1 MVGKPTA
8 DCRTIRTM
16 RKFFKQ
22 LHIWLSIPFGLVIST
37 ICFSG
42 AMLIFESEI
51 TEALQ
56 RDYHFVE
63 CVSSEPLPIDELL
76 SRVEP
81 TLKEGQRITGVTIFD
96 DAERC
101 YKVGL
106 STPRHGAT
114 YVDQYTGEVKG
125 EPGRLG
131 FFRTMFRLHRWLM
144 DERPVEDGKIFW
156 GKVIVGVSTL
166 MFVVIILSGVV
177 IWVPKSI
184 KAWKNRSKITV
195 TKGWHRFWYDLHV
208 AGGIYATLL
217 LLAMALTGLTWSF
230 EWYREDFY
238 KLFGVELAEQSK
250 TAAKPESGDAAQRAR
265 AGRAGR
271 DAEKRVDTSPYIAWD
286 AAYRN
291 VRNVVGDDA
300 RITLS
305 KGSASVSLSG
315 WGNQRASDKYLFD
328 DATGE
333 ITSTELYADS
343 DPSRKIRGW
352 IFSVHVGNW
361 GGLLTRIL
369 WFLAAMIG
377 ATLPL
382 TGYYL
387 WIKRKFFRRA
397 A

>member
-1 MVGKPTA
+1 
-8 DCRTIRTM
+8 M

-22 LHIWLSIPFGLVIST
+22 IHIWLSIPFGLVISIT
-37 ICFSG
+37 CFTG
-42 AMLIFESEI
+42 AMLIFETEI
-51 TEALQ
+51 TESVQ
-56 RDYHFVE
+56 RDLYYVDS
-63 CVSSEPLPIDELL
+63 VDGEPMPMPELL
-76 SRVEP
+76 SRVES
-81 TLKEGQRITGVTIFD
+81 TLEEGQRITGVTISD
-96 DAERC
+96 DPART
-101 YKVGL
+101 YKVNL
-106 STPRHGAT
+106 SQPKRAAI
-114 YVDQYTGEVKG
+114 YVDQYSGEVLG
-125 EPGRLG
+125 QAERLE
-131 FFRTMFRLHRWLM
+131 FFRTMFLLHRWLM
-144 DERPVEDGKIFW
+144 DERPEDNNAIFW
-156 GKVIVGVSTL
+156 GKMIVGVSTL
-166 MFVVIILSGVV
+166 MFVVILISGIV
-177 IWVPKSI
+177 IWVPRSI
-184 KAWKNRSKITV
+184 TAWKNRSKITV

-271 DAEKRVDTSPYIAWD
+271 DAEKRVDVSPYIAWD

-343 DPSRKIRGW
+343 DRSRKIRGW

-361 GGLLTRIL
+361 GGLLTRVL

>member
-1 MVGKPTA
+1 
-8 DCRTIRTM
+8 M

-22 LHIWLSIPFGLVIST
+22 IHIWLSIPFGLVISIT
-37 ICFSG
+37 CFTG
-42 AMLIFESEI
+42 AMLIFETEI
-51 TEALQ
+51 TESVQ
-56 RDYHFVE
+56 RDLYYVDSVDGE
-63 CVSSEPLPIDELL
+63 PMPLPELL
-76 SRVEP
+76 SRVES
-81 TLKEGQRITGVTIFD
+81 TLEEGQRITGVTISD
-96 DAERC
+96 DPTRT
-101 YKVGL
+101 YKVNL
-106 STPRHGAT
+106 SQPKRAAI
-114 YVDQYTGEVKG
+114 YVDQYSGEVLG
-125 EPGRLG
+125 QAERLE
-131 FFRTMFRLHRWLM
+131 FFRTMFLLHRWLM
-144 DERPVEDGKIFW
+144 DERPEDNNAIFW
-156 GKVIVGVSTL
+156 GKMIVGASTL
-166 MFVVIILSGVV
+166 MFVVILISGIV
-177 IWVPKSI
+177 IWVPRSI
-184 KAWKNRSKITV
+184 TAWKNRSKITV

-250 TAAKPESGDAAQRAR
+250 TAAKPESGDAAQHAR

-271 DAEKRVDTSPYIAWD
+271 DAEKRVDASPYIAWD

-328 DATGE
+328 DSTGE

-343 DPSRKIRGW
+343 DRSRKIRGW

-361 GGLLTRIL
+361 GGLLTRVL

>member
-1 MVGKPTA
+1 
-8 DCRTIRTM
+8 M

-22 LHIWLSIPFGLVIST
+22 IHIWLSIPFGLVISIT
-37 ICFSG
+37 CFTG
-42 AMLIFESEI
+42 AMLIFETEI
-51 TEALQ
+51 TESVQ
-56 RDYHFVE
+56 RDLYYVDSVDGE
-63 CVSSEPLPIDELL
+63 PMPLPELL

-81 TLKEGQRITGVTIFD
+81 TLEEGQRITGVTISD
-96 DAERC
+96 DPTRT
-101 YKVGL
+101 YKVNL
-106 STPRHGAT
+106 SQPKRAAI
-114 YVDQYTGEVKG
+114 YVDQYSGEVLG
-125 EPGRLG
+125 QAERLE
-131 FFRTMFRLHRWLM
+131 FFRTMFLLHRWLM
-144 DERPVEDGKIFW
+144 DERPEDNNAIFW
-156 GKVIVGVSTL
+156 GKMIVGVSTL
-166 MFVVIILSGVV
+166 MFVVILISGIV

-265 AGRAGR
+265 AGHAGR
-271 DAEKRVDTSPYIAWD
+271 DAEKRVDASPYIAWD

-305 KGSASVSLSG
+305 EGSASVSLSG

-361 GGLLTRIL
+361 AGLLTRIL

>member
-1 MVGKPTA
+1 
-8 DCRTIRTM
+8 M

-22 LHIWLSIPFGLVIST
+22 IHIWLSIPFGLVISIT
-37 ICFSG
+37 CFTG
-42 AMLIFESEI
+42 AMLIFETEI
-51 TEALQ
+51 TESVQ
-56 RDYHFVE
+56 RDLYYVDSVDGE
-63 CVSSEPLPIDELL
+63 PMPLPELL
-76 SRVEP
+76 SRVES
-81 TLKEGQRITGVTIFD
+81 TLEEGQRITGVTISD
-96 DAERC
+96 DPART
-101 YKVGL
+101 YKVNL
-106 STPRHGAT
+106 SQPKRAAI
-114 YVDQYTGEVKG
+114 YVDQYSGEVLG
-125 EPGRLG
+125 QAERLE
-131 FFRTMFRLHRWLM
+131 FFRTMFLLHRWLM
-144 DERPVEDGKIFW
+144 DERPEDNNAIFW
-156 GKVIVGVSTL
+156 GKMIVGVSTL
-166 MFVVIILSGVV
+166 MFVVILISGIV
-177 IWVPKSI
+177 IWVPRSI
-184 KAWKNRSKITV
+184 TAWKNRSKITV

-250 TAAKPESGDAAQRAR
+250 TAAKPESGDVAQRAR

-271 DAEKRVDTSPYIAWD
+271 DAEKRVDASPYIAWD

-343 DPSRKIRGW
+343 DRSRKIRGW

-361 GGLLTRIL
+361 GGLLTRVL

>member
-1 MVGKPTA
+1 
-8 DCRTIRTM
+8 M

-22 LHIWLSIPFGLVIST
+22 IHIWLSIPFGLVISIT
-37 ICFSG
+37 CFTG
-42 AMLIFESEI
+42 AMLIFETEI
-51 TEALQ
+51 TESVQ
-56 RDYHFVE
+56 RDLYYVDSVDGE
-63 CVSSEPLPIDELL
+63 PMPLPELL
-76 SRVEP
+76 SRVES
-81 TLKEGQRITGVTIFD
+81 TLEEGQRITGVTISD
-96 DAERC
+96 DPART
-101 YKVGL
+101 YKVNL
-106 STPRHGAT
+106 SQPKRAAI
-114 YVDQYTGEVKG
+114 YVDQYSGEVLG
-125 EPGRLG
+125 QAERLE
-131 FFRTMFRLHRWLM
+131 FFRTMFLLHRWLM
-144 DERPVEDGKIFW
+144 DERPEDNNAIFW
-156 GKVIVGVSTL
+156 GKMIVGVSTL
-166 MFVVIILSGVV
+166 MFVVILISGIV
-177 IWVPKSI
+177 IWVPRSI
-184 KAWKNRSKITV
+184 TAWKNRSKITV

-250 TAAKPESGDAAQRAR
+250 TAVKPESGDAAQRAR

-271 DAEKRVDTSPYIAWD
+271 DAEKRVDASPYIAWD

-328 DATGE
+328 EATGE

-343 DPSRKIRGW
+343 DRSRKIRGW

-361 GGLLTRIL
+361 GGLLTRVL

>member
-1 MVGKPTA
+1 
-8 DCRTIRTM
+8 M

-22 LHIWLSIPFGLVIST
+22 IHIWLSIPFGLVISIT
-37 ICFSG
+37 CFTG
-42 AMLIFESEI
+42 AMLIFETEI
-51 TEALQ
+51 TESVQ
-56 RDYHFVE
+56 RDLYYVDSVDGE
-63 CVSSEPLPIDELL
+63 PMPLPELL
-76 SRVEP
+76 SRVES
-81 TLKEGQRITGVTIFD
+81 TLEEGQRITGVTISD
-96 DAERC
+96 DPART
-101 YKVGL
+101 YKVNL
-106 STPRHGAT
+106 SQPKRAAI
-114 YVDQYTGEVKG
+114 YVDQYSGEVLG
-125 EPGRLG
+125 QAERLE
-131 FFRTMFRLHRWLM
+131 FFRTMFLLHRWLM
-144 DERPVEDGKIFW
+144 DERPEDNNAIFW
-156 GKVIVGVSTL
+156 GKMIVGVSTL
-166 MFVVIILSGVV
+166 MFVVILISGIV
-177 IWVPKSI
+177 IWVPRSI
-184 KAWKNRSKITV
+184 TAWKNRSKITV

-271 DAEKRVDTSPYIAWD
+271 DAEKRVDASPYIAWD

-328 DATGE
+328 EATGE

-343 DPSRKIRGW
+343 DRSRKIRGW

-361 GGLLTRIL
+361 GGLLTRVL

>member
-1 MVGKPTA
+1 
-8 DCRTIRTM
+8 M

-22 LHIWLSIPFGLVIST
+22 IHIWLSIPFGLVISIT
-37 ICFSG
+37 CFTG
-42 AMLIFESEI
+42 AMLIFETEISESV
-51 TEALQ
+51 Q
-56 RDYHFVE
+56 RDLYYVDSVDGE
-63 CVSSEPLPIDELL
+63 PMPLPELL

-81 TLKEGQRITGVTIFD
+81 TLEEGQRITGVTISD
-96 DAERC
+96 DPTRT
-101 YKVGL
+101 YKVNL
-106 STPRHGAT
+106 SQPKRAAI
-114 YVDQYTGEVKG
+114 YVDQYSGEVLG
-125 EPGRLG
+125 QAERLE
-131 FFRTMFRLHRWLM
+131 FFRTMFLLHRWLM
-144 DERPVEDGKIFW
+144 DERPEDNNAIFW
-156 GKVIVGVSTL
+156 GKMIVGVSTL
-166 MFVVIILSGVV
+166 MFVVILISGIV

>member
-184 KAWKNRSKITV
+184 KALKNRTQITLR
-195 TKGWHRFWYDLHV
+195 KGWHRFWCDLHV

-217 LLAMALTGLTWSF
+217 VLAMALTGLTWSF
-230 EWYREDFY
+230 EWYRNDFY
-238 KLFGVELAEQSK
+238 KLFGVELEDKAKSETKSSERSERPERSGRN
-250 TAAKPESGDAAQRAR
+250 TEHAAMEN
-265 AGRAGR
+265 
-271 DAEKRVDTSPYIAWD
+271 PYLAWD
-286 AAYRN
+286 VAYNN
-291 VRNVVGDDA
+291 VRDIVAPDA
-300 RITLS
+300 RLTVA
-305 KGSASVSLSG
+305 KGSVSVANDG

-328 DATGE
+328 EQTGE
-333 ITSTELYADS
+333 ITSAELYSDS
-343 DPSRKIRGW
+343 DRSRKVRGW
-352 IFSVHVGNW
+352 IYSVHVGSF

-369 WFLAAMIG
+369 WFLAAILG
-377 ATLPL
+377 ASLPI

-387 WIKRKFFRRA
+387 WIKRKFIRKKGA
-397 A
+397 Y

>member
-1 MVGKPTA
+1 
-8 DCRTIRTM
+8 M

-22 LHIWLSIPFGLVIST
+22 IHIWLLIPFGLVISIT
-37 ICFSG
+37 CFTG
-42 AMLIFESEI
+42 AMLIFETEI
-51 TEALQ
+51 TESVQ
-56 RDYHFVE
+56 RDLYYVDSVDGE
-63 CVSSEPLPIDELL
+63 PMPLPELL
-76 SRVEP
+76 SRVES
-81 TLKEGQRITGVTIFD
+81 TLEEGQRITGVTISD
-96 DAERC
+96 DPART
-101 YKVGL
+101 YKVNL
-106 STPRHGAT
+106 SQPKRAAI
-114 YVDQYTGEVKG
+114 YVDQYSGEVLG
-125 EPGRLG
+125 QAERLE
-131 FFRTMFRLHRWLM
+131 FFRTMFLLHRWLM
-144 DERPVEDGKIFW
+144 DERPEDNNAIFW
-156 GKVIVGVSTL
+156 GKMIVGVSTL
-166 MFVVIILSGVV
+166 MFVVILISGIV
-177 IWVPKSI
+177 IWVPRSI
-184 KAWKNRSKITV
+184 TAWKNRSKIAV

-265 AGRAGR
+265 AGRAGS
-271 DAEKRVDTSPYIAWD
+271 DAEKRVDASPYIAWD

-343 DPSRKIRGW
+343 DRSRKIRGW

-361 GGLLTRIL
+361 GGLLTRVL

>member
-1 MVGKPTA
+1 
-8 DCRTIRTM
+8 M

-22 LHIWLSIPFGLVIST
+22 IHIWLSIPFGLVISIT
-37 ICFSG
+37 CFTG
-42 AMLIFESEI
+42 AMLIFETEI
-51 TEALQ
+51 TESVQ
-56 RDYHFVE
+56 RDLYYVDSVDGE
-63 CVSSEPLPIDELL
+63 PMPLPELL
-76 SRVEP
+76 SRVES
-81 TLKEGQRITGVTIFD
+81 TLEEGQRITGVTISD
-96 DAERC
+96 DPART
-101 YKVGL
+101 YKVNL
-106 STPRHGAT
+106 SQPKRAAI
-114 YVDQYTGEVKG
+114 YVDQYSGEVLG
-125 EPGRLG
+125 QAERLE
-131 FFRTMFRLHRWLM
+131 FFRTMFLLHRWLM
-144 DERPVEDGKIFW
+144 DERPEDNNAIFW
-156 GKVIVGVSTL
+156 GKMIVGVSTL
-166 MFVVIILSGVV
+166 MFVVILISGIV
-177 IWVPKSI
+177 IWVPRSI
-184 KAWKNRSKITV
+184 TAWKNRSKITV

-271 DAEKRVDTSPYIAWD
+271 DAEKRVDASPYIAWD

-328 DATGE
+328 EATGE
-333 ITSTELYADS
+333 ITFTELYADS
-343 DPSRKIRGW
+343 DRSRKIRGW

-361 GGLLTRIL
+361 GGLLTRVL

>member
-1 MVGKPTA
+1 
-8 DCRTIRTM
+8 M

-22 LHIWLSIPFGLVIST
+22 IHIWLSIPFGLVISIT
-37 ICFSG
+37 CFTG
-42 AMLIFESEI
+42 AMLIFETEI
-51 TEALQ
+51 TESVQ
-56 RDYHFVE
+56 RDLYYVDSVDGE
-63 CVSSEPLPIDELL
+63 PMPLPELL
-76 SRVEP
+76 SRVES
-81 TLKEGQRITGVTIFD
+81 TLEEGQRITGVTISD
-96 DAERC
+96 DPART
-101 YKVGL
+101 YKVNL
-106 STPRHGAT
+106 SQPKRAAI
-114 YVDQYTGEVKG
+114 YVDQYSGEVLG
-125 EPGRLG
+125 QAERLE
-131 FFRTMFRLHRWLM
+131 FFRTMFLLHRWLM
-144 DERPVEDGKIFW
+144 DERPEDNNAIFW
-156 GKVIVGVSTL
+156 GKMIVGVSTL
-166 MFVVIILSGVV
+166 MFVVILISGIV
-177 IWVPKSI
+177 IWVPRSI
-184 KAWKNRSKITV
+184 TAWKNRSKITV

-271 DAEKRVDTSPYIAWD
+271 DAEKRVDASPYIAWD

-305 KGSASVSLSG
+305 KGSASVLLSG

-328 DATGE
+328 EATGE

-343 DPSRKIRGW
+343 DRSRKIRGW

-361 GGLLTRIL
+361 GGLLTRVL

>member
-1 MVGKPTA
+1 M
-8 DCRTIRTM
+8 
-16 RKFFKQ
+16 
-22 LHIWLSIPFGLVIST
+22 PFGLVISIT
-37 ICFSG
+37 CFTG
-42 AMLIFESEI
+42 AMLIFETEI
-51 TEALQ
+51 TESVQ
-56 RDYHFVE
+56 RDLYYVDSVDGE
-63 CVSSEPLPIDELL
+63 PMPLPELL

-81 TLKEGQRITGVTIFD
+81 TLEEGQRITGVTISD
-96 DAERC
+96 DSART
-101 YKVGL
+101 YKVNL
-106 STPRHGAT
+106 SQPKRAAI
-114 YVDQYTGEVKG
+114 YVDQYSGEVLG
-125 EPGRLG
+125 QAERLE
-131 FFRTMFRLHRWLM
+131 FFRTMFLLHRWLM
-144 DERPVEDGKIFW
+144 DERPEDNNAIFW
-156 GKVIVGVSTL
+156 GKMIVGVSTL
-166 MFVVIILSGVV
+166 MFVVILISGIV
-177 IWVPKSI
+177 IWVPRSI
-184 KAWKNRSKITV
+184 TAWRNRSKITV

-250 TAAKPESGDAAQRAR
+250 TAAMPESGDAAQRAQ

-271 DAEKRVDTSPYIAWD
+271 DAEKRVDASPYIAWD

-343 DPSRKIRGW
+343 DRSRKIRGW

-361 GGLLTRIL
+361 GGLLTRVL